1 MVRDFS
7 VDQQKF
13 LLKIN
18 TDLLT
23 QITCINSISICAD
36 PHDDHLKMVN
46 PQMDHPQLD
55 YPQLDYPQ
63 LGQIGCISNG
73 GGPTFL
79 GIMIFKI
86 WVIKNLNYPHFLKL
100 VQLGV
105 SPIGG

>member
-55 YPQLDYPQ
+55 YPQLDYPH
-63 LGQIGCISNG
+63 LD
-73 GGPTFL
+73 
-79 GIMIFKI
+79 
-86 WVIKNLNYPHFLKL
+86 YPHLEYPQFGWSKFVIILIYF

-105 SPIGG
+105 CPIGG